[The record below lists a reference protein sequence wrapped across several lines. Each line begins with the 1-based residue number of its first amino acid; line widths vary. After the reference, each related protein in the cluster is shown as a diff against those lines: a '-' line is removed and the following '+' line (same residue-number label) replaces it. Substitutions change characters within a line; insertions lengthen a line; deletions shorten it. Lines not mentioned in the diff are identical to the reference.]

1 MTKPTVTQNLMR
13 MLDLSPVEAAPASFG
28 SDEVSTGVT
37 LTREQPRTFG
47 GQVLAQSIIAADRT
61 VEGKYIHSIHA
72 YFLRPGDIER
82 ELFFATQRLNDS
94 RSFSTRR
101 VQVFQDEAPMFSAI
115 MSFQSDSRG
124 PEHTA
129 VTMPE
134 VPDPES
140 LPKVSDY
147 LGQLPHPIA
156 QAVAWERPID
166 MRHVDAPLYT
176 QPDASSTQPRACVWF
191 KTFDRLV
198 HADGSEASEAEHRAA
213 IAYASDYLPLEP
225 ALRRHGKFWLEPG
238 LKSASLDHAMWFH
251 RPARATSGCCTCWI
265 PRARRAAGCSRRV
278 RFSIVPVSWWR
289 PWRRK

>member
-1 MTKPTVTQNLMR
+1 
-13 MLDLSPVEAAPASFG
+13 
-28 SDEVSTGVT
+28 
-37 LTREQPRTFG
+37 
-47 GQVLAQSIIAADRT
+47 
-61 VEGKYIHSIHA
+61 
-72 YFLRPGDIER
+72 
-82 ELFFATQRLNDS
+82 
-94 RSFSTRR
+94 
-101 VQVFQDEAPMFSAI
+101 MFSAI
-115 MSFQSDSRG
+115 MSVQADSRG

-176 QPDASSTQPRACVWF
+176 QADASSTQPRACVWF

-251 RPARATSGCCTCWI
+251 RPARADEWLLYVLDSPSAQGGRMLAQGSIFNRSGELVATVAQEMMFRL
-265 PRARRAAGCSRRV
+265 PEYR
-278 RFSIVPVSWWR
+278 
-289 PWRRK
+289 

>member
-1 MTKPTVTQNLMR
+1 M
-13 MLDLSPVEAAPASFG
+13 EATPASFG

-61 VEGKYIHSIHA
+61 VEGKDIHSIHA

-115 MSFQSDSRG
+115 MSFQAESRG
-124 PEHTA
+124 GAHRGHHAGGSGPRVA
-129 VTMPE
+129 A
-134 VPDPES
+134 D
-140 LPKVSDY
+140 
-147 LGQLPHPIA
+147 GQRLSGAAPHPIA

-176 QPDASSTQPRACVWF
+176 QADASSTEPRACVWF

-198 HADGSEASEAEHRAA
+198 HADGSEARRRSTAPLSPTLRITCRWSRLCAVTASSGWSRAQERLA
-213 IAYASDYLPLEP
+213 GSRDVVPP
-225 ALRRHGKFWLEPG
+225 FG
-238 LKSASLDHAMWFH
+238 
-251 RPARATSGCCTCWI
+251 
-265 PRARRAAGCSRRV
+265 ARR
-278 RFSIVPVSWWR
+278 
-289 PWRRK
+289 

>member
-61 VEGKYIHSIHA
+61 VEGKDIHSIHA

-140 LPKVSDY
+140 LPMVSDY

-156 QAVAWERPID
+156 QAVSWERPID

-176 QPDASSTQPRACVWF
+176 QADASSTCLLYTSPSPRDVEES
-191 KTFDRLV
+191 RMP
-198 HADGSEASEAEHRAA
+198 S
-213 IAYASDYLPLEP
+213 
-225 ALRRHGKFWLEPG
+225 
-238 LKSASLDHAMWFH
+238 SA
-251 RPARATSGCCTCWI
+251 
-265 PRARRAAGCSRRV
+265 
-278 RFSIVPVSWWR
+278 
-289 PWRRK
+289 